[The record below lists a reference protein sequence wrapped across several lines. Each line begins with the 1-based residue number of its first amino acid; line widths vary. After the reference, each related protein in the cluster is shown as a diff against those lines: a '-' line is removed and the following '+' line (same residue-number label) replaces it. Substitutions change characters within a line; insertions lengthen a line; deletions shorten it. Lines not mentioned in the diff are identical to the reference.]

1 MGDFFRALLDP
12 SIPFLRN
19 ALLMGLLA
27 SLAFG
32 VMGSYVVVRRV
43 TYLAGAIAHS
53 VLGGIGAAIYFQRA
67 LGWEWAHPLLGGL
80 VAALL
85 SALLVG
91 WASLWAKERE
101 DATISALWAI
111 GMGTGLLFLARTP
124 GYVDPMAYLFGDIL
138 LVGRW
143 QVWLVAVLDALVLVL
158 GLGLYQRF
166 QALSFD
172 EEFAALR
179 GVNAKAMSLLLLCL
193 TAVTIVLLVQAV
205 GIILVVALLSLPA
218 ATAARFSFSLRQ
230 MMAIASFVAA
240 ISVAAGFMISF
251 QLDFPT
257 GPIVVLIA
265 ALAYLLAA
273 ASRKKA

>member
-1 MGDFFRALLDP
+1 FFRALLDP

-101 DATISALWAI
+101 D
-111 GMGTGLLFLARTP
+111 
-124 GYVDPMAYLFGDIL
+124 
-138 LVGRW
+138 
-143 QVWLVAVLDALVLVL
+143 
-158 GLGLYQRF
+158 
-166 QALSFD
+166 
-172 EEFAALR
+172 
-179 GVNAKAMSLLLLCL
+179 
-193 TAVTIVLLVQAV
+193 
-205 GIILVVALLSLPA
+205 
-218 ATAARFSFSLRQ
+218 
-230 MMAIASFVAA
+230 
-240 ISVAAGFMISF
+240 
-251 QLDFPT
+251 
-257 GPIVVLIA
+257 
-265 ALAYLLAA
+265 
-273 ASRKKA
+273 

>member
-1 MGDFFRALLDP
+1 
-12 SIPFLRN
+12 
-19 ALLMGLLA
+19 
-27 SLAFG
+27 
-32 VMGSYVVVRRV
+32 RRV

-193 TAVTIVLLVQAV
+193 
-205 GIILVVALLSLPA
+205 
-218 ATAARFSFSLRQ
+218 
-230 MMAIASFVAA
+230 
-240 ISVAAGFMISF
+240 
-251 QLDFPT
+251 
-257 GPIVVLIA
+257 
-265 ALAYLLAA
+265 
-273 ASRKKA
+273 